1 MAGFYT
7 IERQEG
13 RWWFIRPDGAR
24 FWSIGMNHID
34 SAALR
39 YIESD
44 DVWNRELGGKRSI
57 TR

>member
-7 IERQEG
+7 IERQDG

-34 SAALR
+34 FPKYSV
-39 YIESD
+39 Y
-44 DVWNRELGGKRSI
+44 RECTKKFRGEHD
-57 TR
+57 